1 MTISEIKS
9 SIDEVN
15 SHYIIAD
22 KRINEVKDRIVQN
35 NYSKER
41 TEWKVLERDR
51 NGSQWEVVTYV

>member
-51 NGSQWEVVTYV
+51 NGSQ